1 MHNLIN
7 EEHGHDSVLA
17 NYVEQIKKKDKL
29 LMERD
34 VKLQELADQ
43 NGLLENEKQALLK
56 QLQQKDRTT
65 SRASMAR
72 SGMSRPGSTA
82 GVNIGDTVDP
92 EAAEHMKKL
101 QDQNDELKKQIEAM
115 AHTQAKLAAKH
126 QRYRDERKKMIETGM
141 DGDAKSRNDSF
152 QGSVES
158 LKQIMSDPVKAQQA
172 LQEMAESEEE
182 DKDVVANIEGAQKA
196 VIEAERAE
204 KNQLRRTV
212 TKMG

>member
-82 GVNIGDTVDP
+82 GVNVGDTVDP
-92 EAAEHMKKL
+92 EAAERMKKL
-101 QDQNDELKKQIEAM
+101 QD
-115 AHTQAKLAAKH
+115 
-126 QRYRDERKKMIETGM
+126 
-141 DGDAKSRNDSF
+141 
-152 QGSVES
+152 
-158 LKQIMSDPVKAQQA
+158 
-172 LQEMAESEEE
+172 
-182 DKDVVANIEGAQKA
+182 
-196 VIEAERAE
+196 
-204 KNQLRRTV
+204 
-212 TKMG
+212 